1 MQRAAAAIAF
11 SAARRFVASAGPVLA
26 RSVSAGPV
34 FSPRPVIQNRPVYLA
49 LPPVLDLSRRYA
61 RARGGEEDFDDDDD
75 VDDEDDGE
83 DIDEDDEENLDGEM
97 DDIPDE
103 ISDDSD

>member
-11 SAARRFVASAGPVLA
+11 SAARRF
-26 RSVSAGPV
+26 V